1 MPADKYRFVS
11 PGVFITEVDQS
22 QVPTPGVSDDGPV
35 IIGRSTIGPSY
46 TPTRIESWDKFVQ
59 MFGDTV
65 AGGRGSDVWRNGNF
79 TTPMYGTYA
88 AKAYLANNSPITYV
102 RLLGAQDIN
111 ASQTSAV
118 AGAAGWSVPDL
129 SSTTQNG
136 ALGLFIVP
144 SASNAATNVTGT
156 LGAIFYCNGAAP
168 VLSGNLRTTTDIV
181 AQNAAMIN
189 QVASGPE
196 FKVAI
201 SGSNSRD
208 QIKTFNFTPSSPNF
222 IRKVF
227 NTNPIRTNTNTN
239 TFKNQEGYWLGETFE
254 KAVQGLSGST
264 FQAVMLGLANGAQQ
278 GGDFHGYA
286 STDGGPTA
294 AQSGWF
300 ISQDVNTP
308 DASFDPATSTT
319 NLFKF
324 HGRSPNG
331 SETQKRVKISIR
343 DIRIPS
349 AQEQSVNPYP
359 SFTVEIRHLKDTDL
373 RPVIFETFSNCN
385 LNPNSS
391 NFISRKIGDKYEVYD
406 SDTQRLIE
414 YGDYDNLS
422 QHVRVEVSPDI
433 AAGSEDPV
441 YVPFGVKGPLRFRSF
456 TALDD
461 TALAPADSFVTG
473 GAIWQCD
480 ASIGGAIDFGA
491 WGLGASLRF
500 NFPTAS
506 LIVSSS
512 DMGFPRARDAYF
524 GVNTLQTDS
533 TNRFEDSILDLVCAK
548 PLNYSSFNTSSVTTY
563 QYVFTLDNIK
573 LQAGATEDGTA
584 PAWTQAGSRAAG
596 TSYTALSGTAA
607 LVNDLR
613 ISKFTTL
620 MFGGFDGLDITEGDP
635 FRNTILDGTGT
646 DLGETN
652 LTNYALAS
660 VDRALNIISDAETTT
675 FDLAAVPGVTVP
687 VLTDKLIEKC
697 EERGDALAIIDIEDD
712 YQPVQEGSPDTYPIL
727 PNVANAVSTM
737 RSRSTDSSYGCCFF
751 PWVQTRDVPSGQMLW
766 VPPSVVGLGTLGSSA
781 ASSELW
787 FAPAGFNRGGLSK
800 GAGGIAV
807 TNVRMKLTSQQRDD
821 LYDVRVNPIASFPT
835 EGIVV
840 FGQKTLQLQR
850 SALDRINVRRLMVY
864 LKKKISQIANT
875 ILFDQNVQ
883 ATWDRF
889 LGLGEPLLREVQSR
903 FGLEDYKIVLDATTT
918 TPALRDRNIMYAKV
932 FLKPAKAIEF
942 IAIDFYIT
950 SSGASFED

>member
-22 QVPTPGVSDDGPV
+22 QVPTPGINDEGPL
-35 IIGRSTIGPSY
+35 IIGRSTTGPSY

-65 AGGRGSDVWRNGNF
+65 AGGQGSDVWRNGNF

-88 AKAYLANNSPITYV
+88 AKAYLANNSPITYM
-102 RLLGAQDIN
+102 RLLGAQSLD
-111 ASQTSAV
+111 AGVTRA
-118 AGAAGWSVPDL
+118 AGAAGWSVPALASAD
-129 SSTTQNG
+129 QNG

-144 SASNAATNVTGT
+144 SASNDAANITGT
-156 LGAIFYCNGAAP
+156 LGAIFYCDGAAP
-168 VLSGNLRTTTDIV
+168 VLSGTLRTSV
-181 AQNAAMIN
+181 SLMAQNAALLN
-189 QVASGPE
+189 QVGTGPA
-196 FKVAI
+196 FKIVI

-208 QIKTFNFTPSSPNF
+208 QTKTFNFTPSSPNF

-227 NTNPIRTNTNTN
+227 NTNPIKTNSDTNDSRAT
-239 TFKNQEGYWLGETFE
+239 EGYWLGETFE
-254 KAVQGLSGST
+254 KAVQGLPGST
-264 FQAVMLGLANGAQQ
+264 FQAVILGLANGAQQ
-278 GGDFHGYA
+278 GGDFQGYA

-308 DASFDPATSTT
+308 DSSFEPALSTT
-319 NLFKF
+319 ELFKF

-349 AQEQSVNPYP
+349 AQEQTVDPYP

-373 RPVIFETFSNCN
+373 RPVILETFSNCN

-406 SDTQRLIE
+406 SATQRLLE

-422 QHVRVEVSPDI
+422 QHVRVEVNSEI
-433 AAGSEDPV
+433 AVGSEDPV
-441 YVPFGVKGPLRFRSF
+441 CVPFGVKGPLRFRSF
-456 TALDD
+456 TALSG
-461 TALAPADSFVTG
+461 TQLEPVDSFVTG
-473 GAIWQCD
+473 GALYANPNWAMTTAD
-480 ASIGGAIDFGA
+480 EGAINYGSTGIADG
-491 WGLGASLRF
+491 SLRF
-500 NFPTAS
+500 NFPSAS

-512 DMGFPRARDAYF
+512 DMGFSQARDAYF
-524 GVNTLQTDS
+524 GVNTLQAGS
-533 TNRFEDSILDLVCAK
+533 TNRFEDSILDLVRAK
-548 PLNYSSFNTSSVTTY
+548 PLNYSSFATSSVTTY

-573 LQAGATEDGTA
+573 LQAGATENGTA
-584 PAWTQAGSRAAG
+584 PAFNREGSRAAG
-596 TSYTALSGTAA
+596 TSYTALSGAAA

-620 MFGGFDGLDITEGDP
+620 MFGGFDGLDIIEGDP
-635 FRNTILDGTGT
+635 FRNTALDSGTT
-646 DLGETN
+646 
-652 LTNYALAS
+652 LTNYALES
-660 VDRALNIISDAETTT
+660 VDRAINIISDAETTT
-675 FDLAAVPGVTVP
+675 FDLAAIPGITVP
-687 VLTDKLIEKC
+687 ELTNKLIERC
-697 EERGDALAIIDIEDD
+697 DERGDALAIIDVEDD
-712 YQPVQEGSPDTYPIL
+712 YQPVQEGIPGIYPIL
-727 PNVANAVSTM
+727 PNVTNAVSSM
-737 RSRSTDSSYGCCFF
+737 RSRTTNSSYGCCFF
-751 PWVQTRDVPSGQMLW
+751 PWVQTRDMPTGQMLW

-781 ASSELW
+781 ATSELW

-800 GAGGIAV
+800 GAGGIPV
-807 TNVRMKLTSQQRDD
+807 TNVRTKLTSQQRDD
-821 LYDVRVNPIASFPT
+821 LYEVRINPIASFPT

-889 LGLGEPLLREVQSR
+889 LGDAEPLLREVQSR
-903 FGLEDYKIVLDATTT
+903 FGLEDYKIVLDNTTT
-918 TPALRDRNIMYAKV
+918 TPALKDRNIMYAKV

-942 IAIDFYIT
+942 IAIDFFIT
-950 SSGASFED
+950 RSGASFED